1 MPSAARRFGPCNAE
15 FRSYRREKTGV
26 KPPAG
31 FGLLG
36 FQSLGPQPLAKNA
49 VLGTAEEIFVLD
61 NAFALIEGRP
71 ALVYT
76 KTGPACALR
85 GCDASTCRYAHFPA
99 WSVRAFAAAS
109 MQSAQRTNSR
119 IP

>member
-36 FQSLGPQPLAKNA
+36 WESLGPQPLAKNA

-61 NAFALIEGRP
+61 NAFALIEGQP
-71 ALVYT
+71 QLGGA
-76 KTGPACALR
+76 KGGPARPSLLSTSAGWR
-85 GCDASTCRYAHFPA
+85 KGWASPPA
-99 WSVRAFAAAS
+99 RHHDVNS
-109 MQSAQRTNSR
+109 MMH
-119 IP
+119 